1 MSKALLVIDMQ
12 EACVGKN
19 HAEFFKYDSD
29 IIAKVNEEIKA
40 NENIVYI
47 RNLMKNNFIN
57 KLAPVQIF
65 DGDKGAELAE
75 DLLKKGNAVF
85 DKYKGDAFSNPQL
98 LEHLQ
103 KNGIDTVEVVGV
115 DGGGCVALTAL
126 GAIENGFKVIVN
138 TKAIGT
144 MFEKKK
150 EKYFC
155 SSFMA
160 ELLAKA
166 KVIQLQR
173 KSTRYL
179 PAHLQKELLL
189 CPLLIGVQRPN

>member
-65 DGDKGAELAE
+65 DG
-75 DLLKKGNAVF
+75 
-85 DKYKGDAFSNPQL
+85 
-98 LEHLQ
+98 
-103 KNGIDTVEVVGV
+103 
-115 DGGGCVALTAL
+115 GGCVALTAL

-150 EKYFC
+150 DKYFQMLEKKGAT
-155 SSFMA
+155 F
-160 ELLAKA
+160 
-166 KVIQLQR
+166 IR
-173 KSTRYL
+173 
-179 PAHLQKELLL
+179 
-189 CPLLIGVQRPN
+189 

>member
-19 HAEFFKYDSD
+19 HAGFFKYDSD
-29 IIAKVNEEIKA
+29 IINKVNEEIKA
-40 NENIVYI
+40 NENVIYI
-47 RNLMKNNFIN
+47 RNLMKKNFIN

-85 DKYKGDAFSNPQL
+85 DKYNGDAFSNPQL
-98 LEHLQ
+98 TEYLQ
-103 KNGIDTVEVVGV
+103 KNNIDTVEVVGV

-126 GAIENGFKVIVN
+126 GAIKNGFKAIVN

-150 EKYFC
+150 NKYFQMLEKKGATFI
-155 SSFMA
+155 S
-160 ELLAKA
+160 
-166 KVIQLQR
+166 
-173 KSTRYL
+173 
-179 PAHLQKELLL
+179 
-189 CPLLIGVQRPN
+189 

>member
-29 IIAKVNEEIKA
+29 IINKVNEEIKA
-40 NENIVYI
+40 NENVVYI
-47 RNLMKNNFIN
+47 RNLMKKNFIN
-57 KLAPVQIF
+57 KRASVHIF
-65 DGDKGAELAE
+65 DGDKSAELAE
-75 DLLKKGNAVF
+75 DLIRKGEAVF

-150 EKYFC
+150 DKYFQMLEKKGTT
-155 SSFMA
+155 F
-160 ELLAKA
+160 
-166 KVIQLQR
+166 IR
-173 KSTRYL
+173 
-179 PAHLQKELLL
+179 
-189 CPLLIGVQRPN
+189 

>member
-19 HAEFFKYDSD
+19 HAEFFKYDSN
-29 IIAKVNEEIKA
+29 IINKVNEEIEA
-40 NENIVYI
+40 NENVVYI
-47 RNLMKNNFIN
+47 RNLMKKNFIN
-57 KLAPVQIF
+57 KLAPVHIF
-65 DGDKGAELAE
+65 DGDKSAELAE
-75 DLLKKGNAVF
+75 DLIRKGEAVF

-138 TKAIGT
+138 TKATGT

-150 EKYFC
+150 DKYFQMLEKKGAT
-155 SSFMA
+155 F
-160 ELLAKA
+160 
-166 KVIQLQR
+166 IR
-173 KSTRYL
+173 
-179 PAHLQKELLL
+179 
-189 CPLLIGVQRPN
+189 

>member
-19 HAEFFKYDSD
+19 HAKFFKYNSD
-29 IIAKVNEEIKA
+29 IVNKVNEEIKA
-40 NENIVYI
+40 NENVIYI
-47 RNLMKNNFIN
+47 RNLMKKNLIN

-85 DKYKGDAFSNPQL
+85 DKYNGDAFSNSQL
-98 LEHLQ
+98 LEYLQ
-103 KNGIDTVEVVGV
+103 KNNIDTVEVVGV

-126 GAIENGFKVIVN
+126 GAIRNGFKVIVN

-150 EKYFC
+150 DKYFKMLEKKGATFI
-155 SSFMA
+155 S
-160 ELLAKA
+160 
-166 KVIQLQR
+166 
-173 KSTRYL
+173 
-179 PAHLQKELLL
+179 
-189 CPLLIGVQRPN
+189 

>member
-1 MSKALLVIDMQ
+1 MSKVLLVIDMQ

-19 HAEFFKYDSD
+19 HAKFFKYDSD
-29 IIAKVNEEIKA
+29 IITKVNEEIKA

-57 KLAPVQIF
+57 KLAPVHIF

-98 LEHLQ
+98 LEHLH
-103 KNGIDTVEVVGV
+103 KNNIDTVEVVGV

-126 GAIENGFKVIVN
+126 DAIENGFKVIVN

-150 EKYFC
+150 DKYFQMLEKKGAT
-155 SSFMA
+155 F
-160 ELLAKA
+160 
-166 KVIQLQR
+166 IR
-173 KSTRYL
+173 
-179 PAHLQKELLL
+179 
-189 CPLLIGVQRPN
+189 

>member
-1 MSKALLVIDMQ
+1 
-12 EACVGKN
+12 
-19 HAEFFKYDSD
+19 
-29 IIAKVNEEIKA
+29 
-40 NENIVYI
+40 
-47 RNLMKNNFIN
+47 MKNNFIN

-150 EKYFC
+150 DKYFQMLEKKGAT
-155 SSFMA
+155 F
-160 ELLAKA
+160 
-166 KVIQLQR
+166 IR
-173 KSTRYL
+173 
-179 PAHLQKELLL
+179 
-189 CPLLIGVQRPN
+189 

>member
-1 MSKALLVIDMQ
+1 MSKVLLVIDMQ

-29 IIAKVNEEIKA
+29 IITKVNEEIKA

-47 RNLMKNNFIN
+47 RNLMKKNFIN
-57 KLAPVQIF
+57 KLAPVHIF

-103 KNGIDTVEVVGV
+103 KNSIDTVEVVGV

-126 GAIENGFKVIVN
+126 GAIESGFKVIVN

-150 EKYFC
+150 DKYFQMLEKKGAT
-155 SSFMA
+155 F
-160 ELLAKA
+160 
-166 KVIQLQR
+166 IR
-173 KSTRYL
+173 
-179 PAHLQKELLL
+179 
-189 CPLLIGVQRPN
+189 

>member
-29 IIAKVNEEIKA
+29 IINKVNEEIKA
-40 NENIVYI
+40 NENVIYI
-47 RNLMKNNFIN
+47 RNLMKKNLIN

-65 DGDKGAELAE
+65 DGDKSAELAE
-75 DLLKKGNAVF
+75 DLLKKSNAVF
-85 DKYKGDAFSNPQL
+85 DKYKGDAFSNPQM

-144 MFEKKK
+144 MFET
-150 EKYFC
+150 
-155 SSFMA
+155 A
-160 ELLAKA
+160 
-166 KVIQLQR
+166 
-173 KSTRYL
+173 STAS
-179 PAHLQKELLL
+179 PQ
-189 CPLLIGVQRPN
+189 PISQVQRPSSLPT

>member
-29 IIAKVNEEIKA
+29 IINKVNEEIKA

-47 RNLMKNNFIN
+47 RNLMKKNFIN

-103 KNGIDTVEVVGV
+103 KNSIDTVEVVGV

-138 TKAIGT
+138 TKATGT

-150 EKYFC
+150 DKYFQMLEKKGAT
-155 SSFMA
+155 F
-160 ELLAKA
+160 
-166 KVIQLQR
+166 IR
-173 KSTRYL
+173 
-179 PAHLQKELLL
+179 
-189 CPLLIGVQRPN
+189 